1 MASDHDDLMT
11 SDRYE
16 IETEPLSV
24 NKTLASVINL
34 ELFLLIPFH
43 SATAVFSRYRVVWQI
58 VIKPVINKLLFIR

>member
-1 MASDHDDLMT
+1 MASGHDDLMT

-43 SATAVFSRYRVVWQI
+43 SATAVFSRYRVV
-58 VIKPVINKLLFIR
+58 